1 MKTFMKTFTK
11 YFLHGVFT
19 LLPLILTIYPLY
31 YFFVWSDSLANKGF
45 VWLFPDVPYIAG
57 TGIAISLIAIFI
69 LGVLMST
76 RILRGPINL
85 VEELLRH
92 IPLVKTLYNAIK
104 ELTNYLAP
112 EQEGR
117 FGKVVAVKWPGL
129 PVEIVGFIMRPELK
143 EMPGGIQD
151 NASKAVVYIP
161 MSYQIGGF
169 SLFMPKDWLTPI
181 NLSVEDAMKHTLTG
195 WITK

>member
-1 MKTFMKTFTK
+1 MKTFTK

-31 YFFVWSDSLANKGF
+31 YFFVWSDSLANRAF
-45 VWLFPDVPYIAG
+45 VWLFPGVPYIAG
-57 TGIAISLIAIFI
+57 TGIVIGLIAIFI
-69 LGVLMST
+69 LGLLMST
-76 RILRGPINL
+76 RLLRGPISL
-85 VEELLRH
+85 IEELLRH

-112 EQEGR
+112 DQDRR

-129 PVEIVGFIMRPELK
+129 PVEIVGFITRPELK
-143 EMPGGIQD
+143 DMPKGIET
-151 NASKAVVYIP
+151 SGKVVVYIP
-161 MSYQIGGF
+161 MSYQVGGF
-169 SLFMPKDWLTPI
+169 SFFLPKDWLTPVD
-181 NLSVEDAMKHTLTG
+181 LSVDDAMKHTLTG